1 MAALKEHADNISN
14 CYAAKT
20 RNASALAERDTLVKK
35 GGYGVGLTAGR
46 RKKIEKIMNV
56 ACCGQAGRK

>member
-20 RNASALAERDTLVKK
+20 SNASALRK